1 MHADLDLPRALVT
14 FFNVVHELV
23 EEGILMKSIELVGEG
38 INEANV
44 KRRVQRQV
52 HNHTSSLQE
61 EEDKRKRE

>member
-1 MHADLDLPRALVT
+1 
-14 FFNVVHELV
+14 VVHELV

-61 EEDKRKRE
+61 EEDKRK